1 MKIEEHRKRS
11 FCQLYNKVRALAA
24 GFLYSNASFFSVV
37 PRVRTRDNT
46 TN

>member
-1 MKIEEHRKRS
+1 MKIEEHRKRC
-11 FCQLYNKVRALAA
+11 CQLYSKVRAFTA